1 MNNSGT
7 GSRKGEDMETKN
19 YMKTNTGNIIS
30 SKINQQRKPTSGKQK
45 ILTNLSA
52 RSIEEIQDKYKKSL
66 NNNNMNMG
74 EVKKIMRRFTKIYD
88 PNKNN
93 NGVLL
98 GSTQITV
105 PGGQDEVFN
114 IRYRILAKMNRLS
127 NILLSNRNRSPTL
140 GNYNGASLL
149 NRSRS

>member
-1 MNNSGT
+1 M
-7 GSRKGEDMETKN
+7 
-19 YMKTNTGNIIS
+19 
-30 SKINQQRKPTSGKQK
+30 
-45 ILTNLSA
+45 SA
-52 RSIEEIQDKYKKSL
+52 SSIEEIQDKYKKSL

-93 NGVLL
+93 NGALL

-114 IRYRILAKMNRLS
+114 SRIIKS
-127 NILLSNRNRSPTL
+127 K
-140 GNYNGASLL
+140 
-149 NRSRS
+149 